1 MNFME
6 QTLQEADDAYAEQL
20 KFNDKKYNELNNNQR
35 FNKLM
40 RGKAQKVYTPHNW
53 DGINLPEL
61 HLNFHESL
69 PDHHTVKARTIPC
82 TMQQPVSKELKRL
95 QKYHL
100 LESHSPYASAL
111 VVAPKATTPY
121 VRMCGDYRW
130 INQYI
135 LIQHEWIPNVLEN
148 LQKLQ
153 GFQYY
158 IDIDLTNAFHQIR
171 IDKATS
177 EKLSILTPDG
187 LFRPKFLP
195 EGVAPASAILQRHM
209 KTIFKDFAE
218 HTLVIFDNI
227 VIGANSIDELLDRY
241 EAVLDK
247 CIEYNVVLKLS
258 KSTFALKSVQF
269 FGYVVDKDGWRFDTE
284 RLQGLNTYEFPSQ
297 SQGTPAEKK
306 TLIEQFLGAANFFRP
321 AYIHAPGPHSSS
333 PERAQLWIEL
343 TSPLYDMTHKTFD
356 WNPSVCDYPRYKN
369 AFDAL
374 KSSLLDCAKIYFPDY
389 SLPWILRTDASSIGL
404 GAVLYQQRSVSTPE
418 GVEEIVSEPIA
429 TVSHKFSDP
438 ATRWATIKQELYAI
452 YHAVSKLQHLLHGK
466 TFVCET
472 DHANLEHLEV
482 SQVAIL
488 VRWRLFLQQF
498 NFRVRH
504 IPGKVN
510 LVADALSRQWL
521 KEDTPSDADLPP
533 SELNGYPEH
542 FIAEFQQ
549 TEIHAISSPEQ
560 EPVCQNKAFK
570 PLDPRQHPP
579 VSKLEE
585 SRKHTQH
592 IEEYDK
598 LIRDVH
604 GASNLHFGVDT
615 TWKKL
620 SSLYPGHQIPRHYID
635 FYISRCPHCQKA
647 YGNQRNNVT
656 VAQVRHL
663 VPPTI
668 RSTVGMDMIEIDED
682 QHGYRYAHVIVN
694 QFSKYVFIYPT
705 KSANAHEAAK
715 ALLRYIATVGPV
727 RTLRTDPGANYV
739 SDTVKEFNKLVGI
752 AHQISLVD
760 RHESNGVEPVNN
772 QIKRHLNVLLKE
784 LKYPCWSEAVDLIQ
798 LEMNTIPRSATGGY
812 DAMTLQLGELEPDL
826 DFHPKFDNNQAY
838 TRFVQSLSE
847 NQSMIRKASIKLRKE
862 AAEKLDEHNNE
873 GYTLHQQGD
882 LVFARTSPKVGK
894 KHGPY
899 LGPYIVETQ
908 YKNDVTVVHLS
919 TQVRRVVHVDHVKAF
934 HGDLIQAK
942 ALAQEDNDEY
952 ELEEILY
959 YTGNPLIRTTLEF
972 HCKFRDDDEPRKLLF
987 KDIKN
992 NEALDV
998 LIAKDKSLLPLTKT
1012 THIEANTMRKDLN
1025 KQLLPRSLYDKESNT
1040 LYVDVRCRA
1049 IFPYDW
1055 YVDREFP
1062 VNQLCVAAVT
1072 VEPRNQKK
1080 GSLLLKFQDPK
1091 LSPIWKSKPFS
1102 INHFQFLTYAYTPD
1116 ELNDLDHRIVT
1127 SNKYPHALHAQVNQ
1141 QRKNL
1146 RIASFNVNGL
1156 RAAITNGLFAKL
1168 PPDLDHLCIQ
1178 EVKAAVKHQDKLEQ
1192 LVLTSSD
1199 FKHVSFHLHDS
1210 KGYAGVA
1217 ICSKIPP
1224 LDASHQICPF
1234 ENACLID
1241 KDFHARIL
1249 TLVYAN

>member
-1 MNFME
+1 MF
-6 QTLQEADDAYAEQL
+6 L
-20 KFNDKKYNELNNNQR
+20 
-35 FNKLM
+35 
-40 RGKAQKVYTPHNW
+40 
-53 DGINLPEL
+53 
-61 HLNFHESL
+61 SSS
-69 PDHHTVKARTIPC
+69 AR
-82 TMQQPVSKELKRL
+82 
-95 QKYHL
+95 
-100 LESHSPYASAL
+100 A
-111 VVAPKATTPY
+111 
-121 VRMCGDYRW
+121 
-130 INQYI
+130 
-135 LIQHEWIPNVLEN
+135 
-148 LQKLQ
+148 
-153 GFQYY
+153 
-158 IDIDLTNAFHQIR
+158 
-171 IDKATS
+171 
-177 EKLSILTPDG
+177 G
-187 LFRPKFLP
+187 LFQPMR
-195 EGVAPASAILQRHM
+195 
-209 KTIFKDFAE
+209 
-218 HTLVIFDNI
+218 
-227 VIGANSIDELLDRY
+227 
-241 EAVLDK
+241 
-247 CIEYNVVLKLS
+247 
-258 KSTFALKSVQF
+258 
-269 FGYVVDKDGWRFDTE
+269 
-284 RLQGLNTYEFPSQ
+284 
-297 SQGTPAEKK
+297 
-306 TLIEQFLGAANFFRP
+306 
-321 AYIHAPGPHSSS
+321 
-333 PERAQLWIEL
+333 
-343 TSPLYDMTHKTFD
+343 
-356 WNPSVCDYPRYKN
+356 
-369 AFDAL
+369 
-374 KSSLLDCAKIYFPDY
+374 
-389 SLPWILRTDASSIGL
+389 
-404 GAVLYQQRSVSTPE
+404 
-418 GVEEIVSEPIA
+418 
-429 TVSHKFSDP
+429 
-438 ATRWATIKQELYAI
+438 
-452 YHAVSKLQHLLHGK
+452 
-466 TFVCET
+466 
-472 DHANLEHLEV
+472 
-482 SQVAIL
+482 
-488 VRWRLFLQQF
+488 
-498 NFRVRH
+498 
-504 IPGKVN
+504 
-510 LVADALSRQWL
+510 
-521 KEDTPSDADLPP
+521 
-533 SELNGYPEH
+533 
-542 FIAEFQQ
+542 
-549 TEIHAISSPEQ
+549 
-560 EPVCQNKAFK
+560 
-570 PLDPRQHPP
+570 
-579 VSKLEE
+579 
-585 SRKHTQH
+585 
-592 IEEYDK
+592 
-598 LIRDVH
+598 
-604 GASNLHFGVDT
+604 
-615 TWKKL
+615 
-620 SSLYPGHQIPRHYID
+620 
-635 FYISRCPHCQKA
+635 
-647 YGNQRNNVT
+647 
-656 VAQVRHL
+656 
-663 VPPTI
+663 
-668 RSTVGMDMIEIDED
+668 
-682 QHGYRYAHVIVN
+682 
-694 QFSKYVFIYPT
+694 
-705 KSANAHEAAK
+705 
-715 ALLRYIATVGPV
+715 
-727 RTLRTDPGANYV
+727 
-739 SDTVKEFNKLVGI
+739 
-752 AHQISLVD
+752 
-760 RHESNGVEPVNN
+760 
-772 QIKRHLNVLLKE
+772 
-784 LKYPCWSEAVDLIQ
+784 PCWSEAVDLIQ

-987 KDIKN
+987 KDVKN

-998 LIAKDKSLLPLTKT
+998 LIAKDKSLLPLTKI

-1127 SNKYPHALHAQVNQ
+1127 SNKYPQALHAQVNQ

-1156 RAAITNGLFAKL
+1156 RAAIQNGLFAKL

-1192 LVLTSSD
+1192 LVSNSSD

-1249 TLVYAN
+1249 TLVYANYSIVT